1 MNCGID
7 FGTANCSVGILEDG
21 KPKLIDLSDDSKQMT
36 SALHSVRAHIETI
49 VIDEYELSS
58 RVKSELA
65 SQTNKIAGAISL
77 QKKSLEHVLEQITEG
92 PSKVILRDEIVD
104 INLKRRKERSG
115 LGELKSEADRNKR
128 MAKEKLIKEK
138 YDKAIESL
146 ILAVINEQGSYKD
159 GDDSKLISSTS
170 QIRSREHSLM
180 RREAAEALAQKNAG
194 GGIAS
199 ALFADS
205 DICFGEEA
213 VYKHMDDPNHGYF
226 IKSPKAFLGADLNKV
241 QINVFTEIV
250 TRFFAFLKASGE
262 KETGYK
268 LKNSVI
274 GKPVNFHGNH
284 DNAGNNQ
291 ALDILYRGAISTG
304 FQYVEFLYEPIAAA
318 LHFEQSLKKEQVVL
332 VLDAGGGTTD
342 CSVVKLGPAY
352 VDQIDR
358 QNCILGNAGTRIGG
372 MDLDYALAMA
382 QIMPLFGLT
391 TDELDLAV
399 PNIVYSNAII
409 QNDVNARAMFLS
421 DKTGRDIEFY
431 LRSVP
436 EEHINKICRLQAI
449 YQDRLGF
456 RLNRSAELAKIALS
470 EKESITLPLNY
481 VENNLVVKI
490 SSQDL
495 ESAVHRKL
503 KHITELMDETL
514 AQSGTVP
521 DIIYV
526 TGGTAKS
533 PVVDRHI
540 RARYGDI
547 NIIVGDH
554 FGSVA
559 AGLTTW
565 ASKIYR

>member
-1 MNCGID
+1 
-7 FGTANCSVGILEDG
+7 
-21 KPKLIDLSDDSKQMT
+21 
-36 SALHSVRAHIETI
+36 
-49 VIDEYELSS
+49 
-58 RVKSELA
+58 
-65 SQTNKIAGAISL
+65 
-77 QKKSLEHVLEQITEG
+77 
-92 PSKVILRDEIVD
+92 
-104 INLKRRKERSG
+104 
-115 LGELKSEADRNKR
+115 
-128 MAKEKLIKEK
+128 
-138 YDKAIESL
+138 
-146 ILAVINEQGSYKD
+146 
-159 GDDSKLISSTS
+159 
-170 QIRSREHSLM
+170 
-180 RREAAEALAQKNAG
+180 
-194 GGIAS
+194 
-199 ALFADS
+199 
-205 DICFGEEA
+205 
-213 VYKHMDDPNHGYF
+213 
-226 IKSPKAFLGADLNKV
+226 
-241 QINVFTEIV
+241 
-250 TRFFAFLKASGE
+250 
-262 KETGYK
+262 
-268 LKNSVI
+268 
-274 GKPVNFHGNH
+274 
-284 DNAGNNQ
+284 
-291 ALDILYRGAISTG
+291 
-304 FQYVEFLYEPIAAA
+304 
-318 LHFEQSLKKEQVVL
+318 
-332 VLDAGGGTTD
+332 
-342 CSVVKLGPAY
+342 
-352 VDQIDR
+352 
-358 QNCILGNAGTRIGG
+358 
-372 MDLDYALAMA
+372 
-382 QIMPLFGLT
+382 
-391 TDELDLAV
+391 
-399 PNIVYSNAII
+399 
-409 QNDVNARAMFLS
+409 MFLS